1 MRTVRVA
8 HFFALLVLAAILAT
22 TRANAQVT
30 TATLFGIVRDT
41 SGAVVPGATVTA
53 THEGT
58 GGVRAS
64 VTDGGGEFTL
74 TALPSG
80 AYALKIELTGFK
92 TSTRR
97 GLQLSPGQTARQTF
111 EIELGAI
118 EESVTVQAV
127 SPLVETA
134 SSKQVATHTS
144 DQMNELPLQRRNITG
159 VLALA
164 AGADTNSSGVR
175 LNGVAAGGTG
185 ITVDGTE
192 ANSNPEGRSMAQ
204 YGGQNQIDVMSIE
217 SVQEVQVVKGILP
230 AEYGGVTGGQVNL
243 ISRSGTNKFR
253 GSLFENYQG
262 DEFYARDRFLAA
274 TLSKPPVR
282 FNQFGGSLG
291 GPIDRN
297 RAFFFTT
304 YEGYRETAGIR
315 VTGNVP
321 TQALRDQILAA
332 LPFPET
338 RIALDALPLPNE
350 PINADIGRFN
360 GVGTRTRRENH
371 VVAKSDVAIVTG
383 GNLTVTFTRM
393 RPFTQNP
400 TATVNGANDRQFPNE
415 QDRAAVQ
422 FVLTNGRWVSESR
435 FGWNRTN
442 LARLDAFFAV
452 TDPNPNR
459 PERNIYDRRVPLIN
473 ATGLFSTPS
482 SEIYQLSGTAYSAE
496 QKFSRLVGQHLVK
509 AGGRWVRQ
517 AGDRENPQ
525 NPSFRYQNKAD
536 LLANSP
542 NQVIASFGAPQHKSH
557 LDEYSAFIQDDWRP
571 SSRLVL
577 NLGLRY
583 DAYSTIVVEPTT
595 DIPVE
600 IVNFDPPSDL
610 RQMDF
615 GAIRDP
621 LRPYEPD
628 RMNFG
633 PRVGFAWT
641 LDPAGNTVLRG
652 GTGILYSPHLPATVR
667 QSAGNPLVPFRTT
680 WGRTD
685 AAARGLIW
693 PMYTIDLRQV
703 ALSDGGGKPA
713 VFSIFDTNLP
723 NPYTIQTMLSMQRA
737 LSSSMIAEIGYVRT
751 DGRDFPLQRFLSMV
765 IDRQTGARPAAWTL
779 GSPGG
784 YYVDSSQTMAYNA
797 LQTSLR
803 KRLSNDLQWEVNYTL
818 SKGTATQGGDLQAY
832 YLATE
837 VGNIQDFFDPEA
849 DRTVVNGD
857 IRHRA
862 TADVIYQLPSLKSR
876 AAALA
881 HILGGWQISSIV
893 SARGGTPLLI
903 TQPSGIANSRPDY
916 VPGVDPILSDWRE
929 TNVYLNRSAF
939 APVPTSAVTTAT
951 LRPGNLK
958 PDLVRLPG
966 SWTMD
971 VTLAKNVTLRGSTR
985 LQFRADAF
993 NVLNRVNLSTPN
1005 TNINTNIV
1013 SPDFGRIT
1021 SAAPARTGQIGVRLT
1036 F

>member
-58 GGVRAS
+58 GTVRTS
-64 VTDGGGEFTL
+64 ITDAGGEFTL

-80 AYALKIELTGFK
+80 AYTLKIELTGFK
-92 TSTRR
+92 TSTRS

-111 EIELGAI
+111 DIELGAI

-144 DQMNELPLQRRNITG
+144 DQMSELPLQRRNITG
-159 VLALA
+159 VLSLA
-164 AGADTNSSGVR
+164 AGADTQSSGVR

-243 ISRSGTNKFR
+243 ISRSGTNTFR

-274 TLSKPPVR
+274 NLSKPAVR

-321 TQALRDQILAA
+321 TQALRDQVLAA

-415 QDRAAVQ
+415 QDRAAAQ

-459 PERNIYDRRVPLIN
+459 PEQNTYDRRVPLIN

-482 SEIYQLSGTAYSAE
+482 SEVYQLSGTAYSAE
-496 QKFSRLVGQHLVK
+496 QKFSRLVSQHLIK
-509 AGGRWVRQ
+509 MGGRWVRQ

-525 NPSFRYQNKAD
+525 NPSFRYQTKAD
-536 LLANSP
+536 LLVNSP
-542 NQVIASFGAPQHKSH
+542 NQVVASFGAPQHKSH
-557 LDEYSAFIQDDWRP
+557 LDEFSVFIQDDWRP
-571 SSRLVL
+571 SSSLVL

-595 DIPVE
+595 DIPVQ

-610 RQMDF
+610 RKMDF

-633 PRVGFAWT
+633 PRAGFAWT
-641 LDPAGNTVLRG
+641 LDRAGATVLRG

-685 AAARGLIW
+685 AAARGLTW
-693 PMYTIDLRQV
+693 PMYTVDLRQV

-737 LSSSMIAEIGYVRT
+737 LSSSMIAEVGYVRT

-765 IDRQTGARPAAWTL
+765 SDRQTDARPAAWTL

-784 YYVDSSQTMAYNA
+784 YYVDSSQTMAYNG
-797 LQTSLR
+797 LQTSVR
-803 KRLSNDLQWEVNYTL
+803 KRLSNNLQWEVNYTL

-862 TADVIYQLPSLKSR
+862 TADVIYQLPSLKSKGSV
-876 AAALA
+876 LA
-881 HILGGWQISSIV
+881 QILGGWQVSGIL
-893 SARGGTPLLI
+893 SARSGTALLI

-916 VPGVDPILSDWRE
+916 VAGVDPILPDWSQ
-929 TNVYLNRSAF
+929 TLVYLNRSAF
-939 APVPTSAVTTAT
+939 ALVPTSPTTAT
-951 LRPGNLK
+951 LRPGSVP
-958 PDLVRLPG
+958 PDFVRGPN

-971 VTLAKNVTLRGSTR
+971 MTLSKNVILGGSRR
-985 LQFRADAF
+985 LQLRADAF
-993 NVLNRVNLSTPN
+993 NMLNHVNLNNPN
-1005 TNINTNIV
+1005 TNVI

-1021 SAAPARTGQIGVRLT
+1021 SAASARTGQIGVRLT

>member
-1 MRTVRVA
+1 MRNARAARLFVLVTVA
-8 HFFALLVLAAILAT
+8 GILAPAA
-22 TRANAQVT
+22 RLDAQVT

-41 SGAVVPGATVTA
+41 SGAVVPGANVIA

-58 GGVRAS
+58 GLARTS
-64 VTDGGGEFTL
+64 VTDVGGDFTL
-74 TALPSG
+74 TALPPG
-80 AYALKIELTGFK
+80 AYTLRIELTGFK

-97 GLQLSPGQTARQTF
+97 GLSLGPGQTSRQTF
-111 EIELGAI
+111 EIEIGAI
-118 EESVTVQAV
+118 EESINVQAV
-127 SPLVETA
+127 SPLIETA

-144 DQMNELPLQRRNITG
+144 DQMSELPLQRRNITG

-164 AGADTNSSGVR
+164 AGADTSSDRGVR

-243 ISRSGTNKFR
+243 ISRSGTNKFH

-274 TLSKPPVR
+274 GLSKPPVK

-297 RAFFFTT
+297 HAFFFTT

-315 VTGNVP
+315 VNGNVP
-321 TQALRDQILAA
+321 TQALRDQVLAA

-338 RIALDALPLPNE
+338 KIALDAMPLPNE

-371 VVAKSDVAIVTG
+371 IVVKSDATIVTG

-400 TATVNGANDRQFPNE
+400 TPTVNGANDRQFPNK
-415 QDRAAVQ
+415 QDRAAAQ

-435 FGWNRTN
+435 FGWNKTN
-442 LARLDAFFAV
+442 LARLDAFFGV
-452 TDPNPNR
+452 LDPNPNR
-459 PERNIYDRRVPLIN
+459 TERALYDRRVPLIN

-482 SEIYQLSGTAYSAE
+482 SEIYQLAGTAYSLE
-496 QKFSRLVGQHLVK
+496 QKFSRLVSQHLIKV
-509 AGGRWVRQ
+509 GGRWVRQ
-517 AGDRENPQ
+517 SGDRENPQ

-557 LDEYSAFIQDDWRP
+557 LDEFSAFIQDDWRP
-571 SSRLVL
+571 NSSLVL

-595 DIPVE
+595 DIPVQ

-610 RQMDF
+610 RKMDF

-628 RMNFG
+628 RMNIG

-641 LDPAGNTVLRG
+641 LDPVGNTVLRG

-685 AAARGLIW
+685 AAARGLKW
-693 PMYTIDLRQV
+693 PMYTVDLRQF
-703 ALSDGGGKPA
+703 ALDDGGGKPA

-723 NPYTIQTMLSMQRA
+723 NPYTIQTMLSVQRA
-737 LSSSMIAEIGYVRT
+737 LGSSMIAEVGYVRT

-765 IDRQTGARPAAWTL
+765 IDRQTGARPSAWTL

-784 YYVDSSQTMAYNA
+784 YYVDSSQTMAYNG
-797 LQTSLR
+797 LQTSVR
-803 KRLSNDLQWEVNYTL
+803 KRLSNSIQWEVNYTL
-818 SKGTATQGGDLQAY
+818 SKGTATQGGDIQAY
-832 YLATE
+832 YLASE
-837 VGNIQDFFDPEA
+837 VGNTQDFFDPEA

-862 TADVIYQLPSLKSR
+862 TADVIYQLPSLKSKG
-876 AAALA
+876 AVLA
-881 HILGGWQISSIV
+881 QILGGWQLSGIV
-893 SARGGTPLLI
+893 SARTGTALLI
-903 TQPSGIANSRPDY
+903 TQPSGIPNSRPDY
-916 VPGVDPILSDWRE
+916 VAGVDPVLPDWRQSLF
-929 TNVYLNRSAF
+929 YLNRSAF
-939 APVPTSAVTTAT
+939 ALVPASPATTAT
-951 LRPGNLK
+951 LRPGTVS
-958 PDLVRLPG
+958 PDLVRGPA
-966 SWTMD
+966 SWTVD
-971 VTLAKNVTLRGSTR
+971 TTLAKNFTLGQSTR
-985 LQFRADAF
+985 LQLRADAF
-993 NVLNRVNLSTPN
+993 NVLNHVNLNNPN
-1005 TNINTNIV
+1005 TNFV

-1021 SAAPARTGQIGVRLT
+1021 AAANARTGQIGVRLT